1 MFRSFRLVLACALVL
16 GTTGFAG
23 MTTTQAASLVHS
35 DATSPLAVLR
45 AQIARTGDA
54 AGATKDAE
62 AKGTDTKAK
71 PVKARASKPAN
82 TRRKKLSALV
92 TKIAKKHGVPAAL
105 ANAVVTVESNYNPGV
120 RGGAGE
126 VGLMQIKPATAR
138 GMGYRGGTKALYDP
152 ATNLE
157 WGMRYLAEAHR
168 RAGGDTCGTILRYN
182 AGHYARRMN
191 PISKRY
197 CSKVLQILG

>member
-1 MFRSFRLVLACALVL
+1 MFRSFQVLLACALFLATPV
-16 GTTGFAG
+16 FAG
-23 MTTTQAASLVHS
+23 LTTSQAASLVHN

-45 AQIARTGDA
+45 AHIARTGDA
-54 AGATKDAE
+54 SGAEQAV
-62 AKGTDTKAK
+62 AKKEK
-71 PVKARASKPAN
+71 PVNA
-82 TRRKKLSALV
+82 RRKKLSVLV
-92 TKIAKKHGVPAAL
+92 MQIAKKHGVPTAL

-138 GMGYRGGTKALYDP
+138 GMGYRGGTKALYQP
-152 ATNLE
+152 QVNLE

-168 RAGGDTCGTILRYN
+168 LAGGDVCGTILRYN

-197 CSKVLQILG
+197 CSKVMRILG